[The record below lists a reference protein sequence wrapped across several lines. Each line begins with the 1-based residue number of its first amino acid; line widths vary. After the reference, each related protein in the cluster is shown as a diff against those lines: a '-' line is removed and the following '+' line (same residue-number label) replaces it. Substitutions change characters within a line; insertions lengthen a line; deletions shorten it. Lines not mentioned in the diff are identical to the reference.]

1 MTNFTRREVLYEDKI
16 SQMKSWG
23 GVTFLD
29 ASQLFV
35 IKRISDIARFET
47 AVTEQRN
54 SWGYSI
60 MKCFFLECQTGIL
73 KNLLKKKQ

>member
-1 MTNFTRREVLYEDKI
+1 MDWEFLHEDKI

-35 IKRISDIARFET
+35 ITRISDIARFET
-47 AVTEQRN
+47 AVTGQRN
-54 SWGYSI
+54 SRGYSI
-60 MKCFFLECQTGIL
+60 MKCFFLRMSDR
-73 KNLLKKKQ
+73 NPKKWFEK